1 MTAFTP
7 PAPSPLISSHDYS
20 ALLLSDF
27 VAFIH
32 LAFCELN
39 PQTPYMPARY
49 IELMAS
55 RLEDCRSGKI
65 RRLIVNLPPRSLK
78 SHCVS
83 IAFNAWLL
91 GHNPAVQII
100 AASYGQDLADK
111 LARDTRTLMEADW
124 YRALFPTRL
133 AGRRAVNDFTTTAG
147 GTRMATSVGGV
158 LTGRG
163 ADVIVIDDP
172 LKPDQALSD
181 VGRKAVNE
189 WFDNS
194 LLSRLNNKRSGCII
208 IVMQRLHQDDLI
220 GHVLVQDDWTVL
232 SFPAIA
238 EEVECVPFSTPF
250 GIRQFL
256 RQPGEALHPK
266 RESVQDYEA
275 MRRRIGHYNFSSQY
289 QQRPIPISGNLVKRE
304 WLCFYDSDGAPRRYL
319 RVVQS
324 WDTAAK
330 TSELNDFSVCTTWGV
345 DRDNY
350 YLIDVFRKR
359 LNYPDLKRA
368 VAAHANRFDAGQIV
382 IEDKSSGIQLIQDLR
397 NEGVRKVVEYKPP
410 PGADKV
416 MRLHACSDRFENGRV
431 FLPRNAPWL
440 DEYVTELVGF
450 PGTKHD
456 DQVDSTTQALDHLRE
471 PDVVAKFLAAFPPG
485 GPTNTLLGRRFGC
498 LR

>member
-1 MTAFTP
+1 MTTFTP
-7 PAPSPLISSHDYS
+7 PIPSPLISPHDYS
-20 ALLLSDF
+20 ALLLSDL

-32 LAFCELN
+32 RAFCELN

-55 RLEDCRSGKI
+55 RLEDCRSGEI

-91 GHNPAVQII
+91 GHNPAIQII

-133 AGRRAVNDFTTTAG
+133 SARKAVNDFTTTAG

-256 RQPGEALHPK
+256 RQPGEALHPE
-266 RESVQDYEA
+266 R
-275 MRRRIGHYNFSSQY
+275 
-289 QQRPIPISGNLVKRE
+289 
-304 WLCFYDSDGAPRRYL
+304 
-319 RVVQS
+319 
-324 WDTAAK
+324 
-330 TSELNDFSVCTTWGV
+330 GV
-345 DRDNY
+345 
-350 YLIDVFRKR
+350 L
-359 LNYPDLKRA
+359 
-368 VAAHANRFDAGQIV
+368 
-382 IEDKSSGIQLIQDLR
+382 
-397 NEGVRKVVEYKPP
+397 
-410 PGADKV
+410 
-416 MRLHACSDRFENGRV
+416 
-431 FLPRNAPWL
+431 
-440 DEYVTELVGF
+440 
-450 PGTKHD
+450 
-456 DQVDSTTQALDHLRE
+456 
-471 PDVVAKFLAAFPPG
+471 
-485 GPTNTLLGRRFGC
+485 FG
-498 LR
+498 